1 MPVLFI
7 VVWIIVVIVHG
18 IFWGSMAQSAA
29 DRKGLGPNWFLCGFF
44 LGPIGYLVAKVQD
57 DRFPKTYT
65 SPEVKARVRY
75 KPSYE
80 QQRNNPQAA
89 IQNNFWTCSCG
100 RVNASYITTCAC
112 GKMREEIPL
121 PEKEEKKEKADEGQE
136 LKNFALIRELKSLLD
151 DGIITGAEFD
161 AKKKQLLGL
170 DDPVVK

>member
-1 MPVLFI
+1 MYKIEPSIFLQNPFTYPILFSILDRRRQNHGFGKEKLMPVLFI

-100 RVNASYITTCAC
+100 RVNASYITTC

-121 PEKEEKKEKADEGQE
+121 PEKEEKK
-136 LKNFALIRELKSLLD
+136 R
-151 DGIITGAEFD
+151 
-161 AKKKQLLGL
+161 KQMKGRN
-170 DDPVVK
+170 